1 MSASKKKHPF
11 DFKTQYGLGFDPQD
25 DEIVVDFFCG
35 GGGAGTGLEM
45 GLGRKVN
52 VAKNHSAKAISMHTI
67 NHPGAKHFTTDVF
80 DGDPDTECGG
90 KAVGWF
96 HMSPD
101 CTHHSQAAGGQPR
114 KREIRNLSW
123 IGLKWAGKKKPRVI
137 SLENVKQILQW
148 GRLIAKR
155 DKATGRV
162 IKLGGAIAAPG
173 EVVPVDQQFLIPD
186 PKQRGRTWRRFVA
199 LLEGMGYVVEWK
211 VIKACDFG
219 APTSRE
225 RLFMLARCDGQPIVW
240 PEPTHAKKPAKAQ
253 KPWRTAAECIDFSD
267 LGKSIFGRKKDLAP
281 ATLRRVAKGM
291 KKFVIDNATPFI
303 VPIANWSGETVQSAN
318 QPLRTVNSYP
328 RGGAFSVVSPVIAP
342 ATHQGSDRIND
353 PLEPLPTVTCANRGE
368 LTLISPTLV
377 QTGYGERD
385 GQEPRVPGLDQPLGT
400 VVAGGVKHA
409 LTSAV
414 LVGAGGP
421 EYSGKPT
428 AADQPVGSLLAQNHR
443 GIAAASLV
451 QLGNGD
457 KAGAAPRTA
466 DLHDP
471 LGTIMASGGKYGVA
485 AAHLV
490 KFRFD
495 DAGKPLDEPLPTITS
510 GGNYQR
516 PAGAAHA
523 MGIATAFM
531 AQMNGGFNTTAA
543 KSLEDPM
550 TTVTNT
556 GSQQQL
562 VTATLVTNTTGHA
575 PSDIEGPVPTLTTGQ
590 HHMLATAH
598 LLHLRGNCDARDSA
612 DPLHTVSAGG
622 THHGLVTAFMERQ
635 FGASVGQDL
644 DEPAPTITA
653 GGGGKSSLVSF
664 ELSPE
669 HEEGAL
675 RVAAFLI
682 SYYGTE
688 NMSGCDQPAPTIT
701 TKDRLGLVTVM
712 VKGTPYVIVDIR
724 LRMLQPAEL
733 YQAQGFPTD
742 YIITHGADGKPFT
755 KTEQVHMCGNSVS
768 PPPMAALARAN
779 DPWRTNVQHQVAA

>member
-1 MSASKKKHPF
+1 MSAQQKKHPF
-11 DFKTQYGLGFDPQD
+11 DFKTQYGLGFNPQD

-45 GLGRKVN
+45 GLGRAVN
-52 VAKNHSAKAISMHTI
+52 VAKNHSPQAISMHTV

-80 DGDPDTECGG
+80 EGDPDTECGG

-123 IGLKWAGKKKPRVI
+123 IGLKWAGMKRPRVI

-155 DKATGRV
+155 DKATGLV
-162 IKLGGAIAAPG
+162 VKLGGEVAAPG
-173 EVVPVDQQFLIPD
+173 EVVPVGQQFLIPD

-225 RLFMLARCDGQPIVW
+225 RLFMIARCDGQPVVW
-240 PEPTHAKKPAKAQ
+240 PEPTHAKNPVKGQQ
-253 KPWRTAAECIDFSD
+253 KWKTAADCIDFTD

-281 ATLRRVAKGM
+281 ATLRRAAKGM
-291 KKFVIDNATPFI
+291 KKFVIDSAAPFI
-303 VPIANWSGETVQSAN
+303 VPIANWSGETVQSADE
-318 QPLRTVNSYP
+318 PLRTVTSYP
-328 RGGAFSVVSPVIAP
+328 KGGAFSVVSPIIAP

-353 PLEPLPTVTCANRGE
+353 PLDPLPTVTCANRGE
-368 LTLISPTLV
+368 LTLISPLM
-377 QTGYGERD
+377 
-385 GQEPRVPGLDQPLGT
+385 
-400 VVAGGVKHA
+400 
-409 LTSAV
+409 
-414 LVGAGGP
+414 VGAGGP
-421 EYSGKPT
+421 EYSGKPMGM
-428 AADQPVGSLLAQNHR
+428 DQPVGTVMTQNHR
-443 GIAAASLV
+443 AI
-451 QLGNGD
+451 
-457 KAGAAPRTA
+457 
-466 DLHDP
+466 
-471 LGTIMASGGKYGVA
+471 A

-495 DAGKPLDEPLPTITS
+495 DAGKALDEPLPTITS

-523 MGIATAFM
+523 MGISTVFM

-543 KSLEDPM
+543 KSIEDPM

-562 VTATLVTNTTGHA
+562 VAANLV
-575 PSDIEGPVPTLTTGQ
+575 
-590 HHMLATAH
+590 
-598 LLHLRGNCDARDSA
+598 HLRGNCDARDVN

-622 THHGLVTAFMERQ
+622 QHHGLVSAFIERA
-635 FGASVGQDL
+635 FGGSVGQGLED
-644 DEPAPTITA
+644 PAPTITA
-653 GGGGKSSLVSF
+653 GGGGKSSLVSLT
-664 ELSPE
+664 LSPE
-669 HEEGAL
+669 HEAGAL

-688 NMSGCDQPAPTIT
+688 NISACDAPAPTIT
-701 TKDRLGLVTVM
+701 TKDRLAMVTVM
-712 VKGTPYVIVDIR
+712 VKGTPYVIVDIC
-724 LRMLQPAEL
+724 LRMLKPTEL
-733 YQAQGFPTD
+733 YKAQGFPAD
-742 YIITHGADGKPFT
+742 YIISHGSDGKPFT
-755 KTEQVHMCGNSVS
+755 KTQQVHMCGNSVS

-779 DPWRTNVQHQVAA
+779 DPWRVAERQAVAA

>member
-1 MSASKKKHPF
+1 MSAQQKKHPF
-11 DFKTQYGLGFDPQD
+11 DFKTQYGLGFNPQD

-45 GLGRKVN
+45 GLGRAVN
-52 VAKNHSAKAISMHTI
+52 VAKNHSPQAISMHTM
-67 NHPGAKHFTTDVF
+67 NHPGAQHFTTDVF
-80 DGDPDTECGG
+80 EGDPDTECDG

-123 IGLKWAGKKKPRVI
+123 IGLKWAGTKRPRVI

-162 IKLGGAIAAPG
+162 VKLGGDVAAPG
-173 EVVPVDQQFLIPD
+173 EVVPVGQQFLIPD

-225 RLFMLARCDGQPIVW
+225 RLFMIARCDGQPIVW
-240 PEPTHAKKPAKAQ
+240 PEPTHAKNPAKGQQ
-253 KPWRTAAECIDFSD
+253 KWKTAADCIDFTD

-291 KKFVIDNATPFI
+291 KKFVIDSAAPFI
-303 VPIANWSGETVQSAN
+303 VPIANWSGEAVQSADE
-318 QPLRTVNSYP
+318 PLRTITSYP
-328 RGGAFSVVSPVIAP
+328 KGGAFSVVSPIIAP

-353 PLEPLPTVTCANRGE
+353 PLDPLPTVTCANRGE
-368 LTLISPTLV
+368 LTLISPLMI
-377 QTGYGERD
+377 
-385 GQEPRVPGLDQPLGT
+385 
-400 VVAGGVKHA
+400 
-409 LTSAV
+409 
-414 LVGAGGP
+414 GAGGP
-421 EYSGKPT
+421 EYSGKPVSV
-428 AADQPVGSLLAQNHR
+428 DQPTGTVTTQNHR
-443 GIAAASLV
+443 AI
-451 QLGNGD
+451 
-457 KAGAAPRTA
+457 
-466 DLHDP
+466 
-471 LGTIMASGGKYGVA
+471 A

-495 DAGKPLDEPLPTITS
+495 DAGKALDEPLPTITS

-523 MGIATAFM
+523 MGISTVFM
-531 AQMNGGFNTTAA
+531 AQMNGGFNTTVA
-543 KSLEDPM
+543 KSIEDPM

-562 VTATLVTNTTGHA
+562 VSATLITNTTGHA
-575 PSDIEGPVPTLTTGQ
+575 PSDLAGPVPTVTTGQ
-590 HHMLATAH
+590 HHALVAANLVHM
-598 LLHLRGNCDARDSA
+598 RGNCDARDVN
-612 DPLHTVSAGG
+612 DPLHTISAGG
-622 THHGLVTAFMERQ
+622 QHHGLVSAFMERA
-635 FGASVGQDL
+635 FGGSIGQGL
-644 DEPAPTITA
+644 EEPAPTITA
-653 GGGGKSSLVSF
+653 GGGGKSSLVSLT
-664 ELSPE
+664 LSPE
-669 HEEGAL
+669 HEAGAL

-688 NMSGCDQPAPTIT
+688 NISACDSPAPTIT
-701 TKDRLGLVTVM
+701 TKDRLAMVTVM
-712 VKGTPYVIVDIR
+712 VKGTPYVIVDIC
-724 LRMLQPAEL
+724 LRMLKPAEL
-733 YQAQGFPTD
+733 YKAQGFPAD
-742 YIITHGADGKPFT
+742 YIISHGADGKPFT
-755 KTEQVHMCGNSVS
+755 KTQQVHMCGNSVS

-779 DPWRTNVQHQVAA
+779 DPWRIAERQAAAA

>member
-1 MSASKKKHPF
+1 MSAHQKKYTF
-11 DFKTQYGLGFDPQD
+11 DFKTQYGLGFNPQD

-45 GLGRKVN
+45 GLGRAVA
-52 VAKNHSAKAISMHTI
+52 VAKNHSPAAISMHTV
-67 NHPGAKHFTTDVF
+67 NHPAARHFTTDVF
-80 DGDPDTECGG
+80 EGDPDTECGG
-90 KAVGWF
+90 RPVGWF

-123 IGLKWAGKKKPRVI
+123 IGLKWAGMTRPRVI

-162 IKLGGAIAAPG
+162 VKLNGEVAVPG
-173 EVVPVDQQFLIPD
+173 EVVPVGQQFLVPD
-186 PKQRGRTWRRFVA
+186 PKHRGRTWRRFVQ
-199 LLEGMGYVVEWK
+199 LLEGMGYAVEWR

-225 RLFMLARCDGQPIVW
+225 RLFMIARCDGQPIVW
-240 PEPTHAKKPAKAQ
+240 PEPTHAKNPVKGQQ
-253 KPWRTAAECIDFSD
+253 KWKTAADCIDFTD

-291 KKFVIDNATPFI
+291 KKFVIDNPAPFI
-303 VPIANWSGETVQSAN
+303 VPIANWSGETVQSADE
-318 QPLRTVNSYP
+318 PLRTITSYP
-328 RGGAFSVVSPVIAP
+328 KGGAFSVVSPVIAP

-368 LTLISPTLV
+368 LTM
-377 QTGYGERD
+377 
-385 GQEPRVPGLDQPLGT
+385 
-400 VVAGGVKHA
+400 
-409 LTSAV
+409 SA
-414 LVGAGGP
+414 A
-421 EYSGKPT
+421 T
-428 AADQPVGSLLAQNHR
+428 
-443 GIAAASLV
+443 LV

-457 KAGAAPRTA
+457 KPGSVPRTA
-466 DLHDP
+466 DLNEP
-471 LGTIMASGGKYGVA
+471 LGTIMASGGKYAAA

-495 DAGKPLDEPLPTITS
+495 DAGKALDEPLPTITS

-523 MGIATAFM
+523 MGISTVFM
-531 AQMNGGFNTTAA
+531 AQMNGGFNTTDA
-543 KSLEDPM
+543 KGMDEPL

-562 VTATLVTNTTGHA
+562 VSANLV
-575 PSDIEGPVPTLTTGQ
+575 
-590 HHMLATAH
+590 
-598 LLHLRGNCDARDSA
+598 HLRGNCDARDVK
-612 DPLHTVSAGG
+612 DPLHTVSASGQ
-622 THHGLVTAFMERQ
+622 HHGLVSAFMERA
-635 FGASVGQDL
+635 FGASVGQGL
-644 DEPAPTITA
+644 EKPAPTITA
-653 GGGGKSSLVSF
+653 GGGGKSSLVSLT
-664 ELSPE
+664 LSPE
-669 HEEGAL
+669 HEAGAL

-688 NMSGCDQPAPTIT
+688 NISACDAPAPTIT
-701 TKDRLGLVTVM
+701 TKDRLAMVTVM
-712 VKGTPYVIVDIR
+712 VKGTPYVIVDIC
-724 LRMLQPAEL
+724 LRMLKPSEL
-733 YQAQGFPTD
+733 YKAQGFPAD
-742 YIITHGADGKPFT
+742 YIISHGADGKPFT
-755 KTEQVHMCGNSVS
+755 KTQEVHMCGNSVS

-779 DPWRTNVQHQVAA
+779 DPWRVADLQAEAA

>member
-1 MSASKKKHPF
+1 MTSFKKQPF
-11 DFKTQYGLGFDPQD
+11 DFKTQYGLGFSPQD

-35 GGGAGTGLEM
+35 GGGAGTGLEI
-45 GLGRKVN
+45 GLGRAVT
-52 VAKNHSAKAISMHTI
+52 VAKNHSPQAISMHTV
-67 NHPGAKHFTTDVF
+67 NHPGAQHFTTDVF
-80 DGDPDTECGG
+80 EGDPDTECGG

-123 IGLKWAGKKKPRVI
+123 IGLKWAGMKRPRVI

-162 IKLGGAIAAPG
+162 VKLGGDVAAPG
-173 EVVPVDQQFLIPD
+173 EVVPVGQQFLIPD

-199 LLEGMGYVVEWK
+199 LLEGMGYVVEWR

-225 RLFMLARCDGQPIVW
+225 RLFMIARCDGQPIVW
-240 PEPTHAKKPAKAQ
+240 PEPTHAKKPTRGQQ
-253 KPWRTAAECIDFSD
+253 KWKTAADCIDFTD

-291 KKFVIDNATPFI
+291 KKFVIDSAAPFI
-303 VPIANWSGETVQSAN
+303 VPIANWSGEAVQSSDE
-318 QPLRTVNSYP
+318 PLRTITSYP
-328 RGGAFSVVSPVIAP
+328 KGGAFSVVSPIIAP

-368 LTLISPTLV
+368 LTLISPLM
-377 QTGYGERD
+377 
-385 GQEPRVPGLDQPLGT
+385 
-400 VVAGGVKHA
+400 
-409 LTSAV
+409 
-414 LVGAGGP
+414 VGAGGP
-421 EYSGKPT
+421 EYSGKPVSM
-428 AADQPVGSLLAQNHR
+428 DQPTGTLMTQNHR
-443 GIAAASLV
+443 AIAAANLV

-457 KAGAAPRTA
+457 KPGAAPRTA
-466 DLHDP
+466 DMGQP
-471 LGTIMASGGKYGVA
+471 LGTIMASGGKYAVA

-490 KFRFD
+490 KFRFN
-495 DAGKPLDEPLPTITS
+495 DAGKALDEPLPTITS

-523 MGIATAFM
+523 MGISTVFM
-531 AQMNGGFNTTAA
+531 AQMNGGFNTTVA
-543 KSLEDPM
+543 KSIEDPM

-562 VTATLVTNTTGHA
+562 VAANLV
-575 PSDIEGPVPTLTTGQ
+575 
-590 HHMLATAH
+590 
-598 LLHLRGNCDARDSA
+598 HLRGNCDARDVN

-622 THHGLVTAFMERQ
+622 QHHGLVSAFMERA
-635 FGASVGQDL
+635 FGGSIGQGL
-644 DEPAPTITA
+644 EEPAPTITA
-653 GGGGKSSLVSF
+653 GGGGKSSLVSLT
-664 ELSPE
+664 LSPE
-669 HEEGAL
+669 HEAGAL

-688 NMSGCDQPAPTIT
+688 NTSACDSPAPTIT
-701 TKDRLGLVTVM
+701 TKDRLAMVTVM
-712 VKGTPYVIVDIR
+712 VKGTPYVIVDIC
-724 LRMLQPAEL
+724 LRMLKPSEL
-733 YQAQGFPTD
+733 YKAQGFPAD
-742 YIITHGADGKPFT
+742 YIISHGADGKPFT
-755 KTEQVHMCGNSVS
+755 KTQQVHMCGNSVS

-779 DPWRTNVQHQVAA
+779 DPWQTTVQQQEAA

>member
-1 MSASKKKHPF
+1 MTNLRTQPL
-11 DFKTQYGLGFDPQD
+11 DFKTQYRLGFSTQD

-45 GLGRKVN
+45 GLGRAVN
-52 VAKNHSAKAISMHTI
+52 VAKNHSPQAISMHTM
-67 NHPGAKHFTTDVF
+67 NHPGAQHFTTDVF
-80 DGDPDTECGG
+80 EGDPDTECGG

-123 IGLKWAGKKKPRVI
+123 IGLKWGGKKRPRVI

-155 DKATGRV
+155 DKTSGRV
-162 IKLGGAIAAPG
+162 VKLNGDVAAPG

-186 PKQRGRTWRRFVA
+186 PKQRGRTWSRFVA

-225 RLFMLARCDGQPIVW
+225 RLFMIARCDGQPIVW
-240 PEPTHAKKPAKAQ
+240 PEPTHAKNPTKGQQ
-253 KPWRTAAECIDFSD
+253 KWKTAADCIDFTD

-291 KKFVIDNATPFI
+291 KKFVIDSAAPFI
-303 VPIANWSGETVQSAN
+303 VPIANWSGEAVQSADE
-318 QPLRTVNSYP
+318 PLRTITSYP
-328 RGGAFSVVSPVIAP
+328 KDGAFSVVSPIIAP

-368 LTLISPTLV
+368 LTLISLTLI
-377 QTGYGERD
+377 QSGYGERP

-409 LTSAV
+409 LTSSI

-421 EYSGKPT
+421 EYAGHPVT
-428 AADQPVGSLLAQNHR
+428 ADQPVGTLMTRSHR
-443 GIAAASLV
+443 AI
-451 QLGNGD
+451 
-457 KAGAAPRTA
+457 
-466 DLHDP
+466 
-471 LGTIMASGGKYGVA
+471 A

-490 KFRFD
+490 KFRFN
-495 DAGKPLDEPLPTITS
+495 DAGKALDEPLPTITS

-523 MGIATAFM
+523 MGMSTVFM
-531 AQMNGGFNTTAA
+531 AQMNGGFNTTDA
-543 KSLEDPM
+543 KSIEDPM

-562 VTATLVTNTTGHA
+562 VA
-575 PSDIEGPVPTLTTGQ
+575 
-590 HHMLATAH
+590 AH
-598 LLHLRGNCDARDSA
+598 LVHLRGNCDARDVN

-622 THHGLVTAFMERQ
+622 QHHGLVSAFMERA
-635 FGASVGQDL
+635 FGGSVGQGL
-644 DEPAPTITA
+644 DDPAPTITA
-653 GGGGKSSLVSF
+653 GGGGKSSLVSLT
-664 ELSPE
+664 LSPE
-669 HEEGAL
+669 HEAGAL

-688 NMSGCDQPAPTIT
+688 NISACDSPTPTIT
-701 TKDRLGLVTVM
+701 TKDRLAMVTVM
-712 VKGTPYVIVDIR
+712 VKGTPYVIVDIC
-724 LRMLQPAEL
+724 LRMLKPTEL
-733 YQAQGFPTD
+733 YNAQGFPAD
-742 YIITHGADGKPFT
+742 YIISHGADGKPFT
-755 KTEQVHMCGNSVS
+755 KTQQVHMCGNSVS

-779 DPWRTNVQHQVAA
+779 DPWRQAEAFKEAA

>member
-1 MSASKKKHPF
+1 MSAHQKKHLF

-45 GLGRKVN
+45 GLGRTVS
-52 VAKNHSAKAISMHTI
+52 VAKNHSPAAISMHTV

-148 GRLIAKR
+148 GPLVAKR
-155 DKATGRV
+155 CKSTGRV
-162 IKLGGAIAAPG
+162 VKLGGGVAAQG
-173 EVVPVDQQFLIPD
+173 EVVPVDQQFLVPD
-186 PKQRGRTWRRFVA
+186 PARRGQTWAVFVA
-199 LLEGMGYVVEWK
+199 ELERLGYAVEWR
-211 VIKACDFG
+211 VIRACDFG

-225 RLFMLARCDGQPIVW
+225 RLFMIARCDGQPIVW
-240 PEPTHAKKPAKAQ
+240 PEPTHAKRPAKGQ
-253 KPWRTAAECIDFSD
+253 KPWKTAAECIDFTD

-291 KKFVIDNATPFI
+291 KKFVIDNPAPFI
-303 VPIANWSGETVQSAN
+303 VPIANWSGETVQPAN
-318 QPLRTVNSYP
+318 EPLRTVTSYP
-328 RGGAFSVVSPVIAP
+328 KGGAFSVVSPVIAP

-353 PLEPLPTVTCANRGE
+353 PLEPLPTITCANRGE
-368 LTLISPTLV
+368 LTLISPTLI
-377 QTGYGERD
+377 QSGYGERE
-385 GQEPRVPGLDQPLGT
+385 GQQPRVPGIDQPLGT

-409 LTSAV
+409 L
-414 LVGAGGP
+414 
-421 EYSGKPT
+421 
-428 AADQPVGSLLAQNHR
+428 
-443 GIAAASLV
+443 
-451 QLGNGD
+451 
-457 KAGAAPRTA
+457 
-466 DLHDP
+466 
-471 LGTIMASGGKYGVA
+471 A

-490 KFRFD
+490 KFRFN
-495 DAGKPLDEPLPTITS
+495 DAGKALDEPLPTITS

-523 MGIATAFM
+523 MGVSTVFM
-531 AQMNGGFNTTAA
+531 AQMNGGFNTTHA
-543 KSLEDPM
+543 KGVDEPM

-562 VTATLVTNTTGHA
+562 VAANLV
-575 PSDIEGPVPTLTTGQ
+575 
-590 HHMLATAH
+590 
-598 LLHLRGNCDARDSA
+598 HLRGNCDARDVS
-612 DPLHTVSAGG
+612 DPLHTISAGG
-622 THHGLVTAFMERQ
+622 QHHGLVTAFMERQ
-635 FGASVGQDL
+635 FGASVGQPL
-644 DEPAPTITA
+644 DEPAPTVTA
-653 GGGGKSSLVSF
+653 GGGGKSSVVSLR
-664 ELSPE
+664 LSPE

-688 NMSGCDQPAPTIT
+688 NVSGAGEPAPTIT
-701 TKDRLGLVTVM
+701 TKDRLALVTVM
-712 VKGTPYVIVDIR
+712 VKGTPYVIVDIC
-724 LRMLQPAEL
+724 LRMLKPSEL
-733 YQAQGFPTD
+733 YKAQGFPAD
-742 YIITHGADGKPFT
+742 YVITHGADGKPFT
-755 KTEQVHMCGNSVS
+755 KTQQVHMCGNSVS

-779 DPWRTNVQHQVAA
+779 DPWRTSAQHQVAA

>member
-1 MSASKKKHPF
+1 MSAQQKKHPF
-11 DFKTQYGLGFDPQD
+11 DFKTQYGLGFSTQD

-45 GLGRKVN
+45 GLGRAVN
-52 VAKNHSAKAISMHTI
+52 VAKNHSPQAISMHTV
-67 NHPGAKHFTTDVF
+67 NHPGAVHYTTDVF

-148 GRLIAKR
+148 GPLIAKR
-155 DKATGRV
+155 CKATGRV
-162 IKLGGAIAAPG
+162 VKLGGGVAAPG
-173 EVVPVDQQFLIPD
+173 EVVPVHQQFLVPD
-186 PKQRGRTWRRFVA
+186 PKRRGQTWATFVA
-199 LLEGMGYVVEWK
+199 ELKHLGYDVEWQ
-211 VIKACDFG
+211 VLKACDFG

-225 RLFMLARCDGQPIVW
+225 RLFMIARCDGEPIVW
-240 PEPTHAKKPAKAQ
+240 PAPTHAKHPVKGQQ
-253 KPWRTAAECIDFSD
+253 KWRTAAECIDWTIPS
-267 LGKSIFGRKKDLAP
+267 KSIFDRAKPLAP
-281 ATLRRVAKGM
+281 ATLRRIAKGM
-291 KKFVIDNATPFI
+291 KKFVIDAADPFI
-303 VPIANWSGETVQSAN
+303 VPIANWSGESVQSAHD
-318 QPLRTVNSYP
+318 PLRTVTSWP
-328 RGGAFSVVSPVIAP
+328 RGGSFAMASPIIAP

-353 PLEPLPTVTCANRGE
+353 PAAPLPTVTCANRGE
-368 LTLISPTLV
+368 LTLISPTLI
-377 QTGYGERD
+377 QTGYGERA

-409 LTSAV
+409 L
-414 LVGAGGP
+414 
-421 EYSGKPT
+421 
-428 AADQPVGSLLAQNHR
+428 
-443 GIAAASLV
+443 
-451 QLGNGD
+451 
-457 KAGAAPRTA
+457 
-466 DLHDP
+466 
-471 LGTIMASGGKYGVA
+471 A

-490 KFRFD
+490 KFRFTD
-495 DAGKPLDEPLPTITS
+495 EGKALNEPLPTITS

-523 MGIATAFM
+523 MGISTVFM
-531 AQMNGGFNTTAA
+531 AQMNGGFNTTDA
-543 KSLEDPM
+543 KSIEDPM

-562 VTATLVTNTTGHA
+562 VTANLV
-575 PSDIEGPVPTLTTGQ
+575 
-590 HHMLATAH
+590 
-598 LLHLRGNCDARDSA
+598 HLRGNCDARDAA
-612 DPLHTVSAGG
+612 DPLHTISAGG

-635 FGASVGQDL
+635 FGASVGQAV

-653 GGGGKSSLVSF
+653 GGGGKSSLVEF
-664 ELSPE
+664 QLSPE
-669 HEEGAL
+669 VEAGAL

-688 NMSGCDQPAPTIT
+688 NVSGANAPAPTIT
-701 TKDRLGLVTVM
+701 TKDRLGLVTVTI
-712 VKGTPYVIVDIR
+712 KGTPYVIVDIC

-733 YQAQGFPTD
+733 YKAQGFPAD
-742 YIITHGADGKPFT
+742 YIISHGADGKPFT
-755 KTEQVHMCGNSVS
+755 KTQQVHMCGNSVS

-779 DPWRTNVQHQVAA
+779 DPWQVAERQSKAA

>member
-1 MSASKKKHPF
+1 MSAQQKKHPF
-11 DFKTQYGLGFDPQD
+11 DFKTQYGLGFNPQD

-35 GGGAGTGLEM
+35 GGGAGTGLEI
-45 GLGRKVN
+45 GLGRAVN
-52 VAKNHSAKAISMHTI
+52 VAKNHSPQAISMHTV
-67 NHPGAKHFTTDVF
+67 NHPGAQHFTTDVF

-123 IGLKWAGKKKPRVI
+123 IGLKWGGKKRPRVI

-162 IKLGGAIAAPG
+162 VKLGGDVAAPG
-173 EVVPVDQQFLIPD
+173 EVVPVGRQFLIPD

-225 RLFMLARCDGQPIVW
+225 RLFMIARCDGQPIVW
-240 PEPTHAKKPAKAQ
+240 PEPTHAKTPTKGQQ
-253 KPWRTAAECIDFSD
+253 KWKTAADCIDFSD

-291 KKFVIDNATPFI
+291 KKFVIDSATPFI
-303 VPIANWSGETVQSAN
+303 VPIANWSGETVQSAAE
-318 QPLRTVNSYP
+318 PLRTVTSYP
-328 RGGAFSVVSPVIAP
+328 KGGAFSVVSP
-342 ATHQGSDRIND
+342 
-353 PLEPLPTVTCANRGE
+353 
-368 LTLISPTLV
+368 TLIQS
-377 QTGYGERD
+377 GYSERP

-409 LTSAV
+409 LTSSI

-421 EYSGKPT
+421 VYAGHPVS
-428 AADQPVGSLLAQNHR
+428 ADQPIGTLMTRSHRAVASACIVQAGHGEGS
-443 GIAAASLV
+443 
-451 QLGNGD
+451 
-457 KAGAAPRTA
+457 GANKRRSHGVNDICGPI
-466 DLHDP
+466 
-471 LGTIMASGGKYGVA
+471 GTVTASGGGQSVSSA
-485 AAHLV
+485 VMIQA
-490 KFRFD
+490 
-495 DAGKPLDEPLPTITS
+495 
-510 GGNYQR
+510 
-516 PAGAAHA
+516 
-523 MGIATAFM
+523 
-531 AQMNGGFNTTAA
+531 NGGFNTTHA
-543 KSLEDPM
+543 KGMHEPM

-562 VTATLVTNTTGHA
+562 
-575 PSDIEGPVPTLTTGQ
+575 
-590 HHMLATAH
+590 ATAH
-598 LLHLRGNCDARDSA
+598 LVHMRGNCDARDTN
-612 DPLHTVSAGG
+612 DPLHTISAGG
-622 THHGLVTAFMERQ
+622 QHHGLVSAFMERA
-635 FGASVGQDL
+635 FGGSVGQGL

-653 GGGGKSSLVSF
+653 GGGGKSSLVSLT
-664 ELSPE
+664 LSPE
-669 HEEGAL
+669 HEAGAL

-688 NMSGCDQPAPTIT
+688 NISACDAPAPTIT
-701 TKDRLGLVTVM
+701 TKDRLAMVTVM
-712 VKGTPYVIVDIR
+712 VKGTPYVIVDIC
-724 LRMLQPAEL
+724 LRMLKPSEL
-733 YQAQGFPTD
+733 YKAQGFPAD
-742 YIITHGADGKPFT
+742 YIISHGADGKPFT
-755 KTEQVHMCGNSVS
+755 KTQQVHMCGNSVS

-779 DPWRTNVQHQVAA
+779 DPWRTEQRQARAA